1 MPLCNGVR
9 PNLERVP
16 DMNKEHELQKYTS
29 KTTDAVRIMMDTTAA
44 EDDVTR
50 EMLEKSLTATGHL
63 SKYEVIQ
70 LLDGV
75 FGNLPHPRDY
85 RHRRRGFTGE
95 KDVQEKQLRMHLGT
109 RVMTAWAENLK
120 DAGIQFENEGD
131 EGAFTFQFGDKQ
143 IILAKAS
150 TEQDAAKGSANQ
162 PSAAAQKSDGKHK
175 EKRKGP
181 VQTQEV
187 SVNPNVVLPI
197 IKEAIRITFE
207 VPWIQMDKLLLTVA
221 ELVGVVHYSLKLHL
235 PFHTD
240 REIAHFQAFKKLC
253 EARLNS
259 LFFEQDQKRFH
270 GMEEVHNWKKEY
282 LHVVSHFLLHRSPW
296 QTTALHTMFIFH
308 RKLQKMREEEQERR
322 GVIAVTS
329 TTRHKKKEKPR
340 SRRISVDEG
349 KFLEEMAANA
359 LDPEWFD
366 RVRILQKRDRRVWR
380 EKLEKHFEESLR
392 IKQSGDSDDEPQSP
406 EIRPGGGGQEWS
418 RTESEK
424 ASTLPQ
430 PPVSPM
436 RALKNHLQS
445 QESEEEVG
453 RTQQLWRRGSRAS
466 LDLLRSMRQR
476 TGSVH
481 FTPKTA
487 SDITPEAILDIPR
500 YWLDTRLCHKDNR
513 EGEKPLS
520 TRQEMVLRSI
530 IRDEHDVHL
539 KKGKHAKSAKTVAA
553 AALQRSHQ
561 ATDADAAA
569 HLSPNLV
576 NFVQDVAG
584 VIPGQVPKDDLETD
598 GASRGACVF
607 RLVPSFE
614 KHEGERARHPV
625 FRPSKGKLKTFQQF
639 LEVQNLL
646 KHPCM
651 NGKGEVDHVGPI
663 LARPPIAT
671 PKKQRQRMERKLE
684 QERLA
689 KLAKKQLEKQQ
700 DKHLQDRLH
709 EHVHVPTHSHA
720 SRRRSNVSMQPSVA
734 SIHSHHSGG
743 RLSNADS
750 DSESSSGSEKAIGSP
765 RAGSMSPFRQGR
777 LPIQTVP
784 PMRPA
789 PVSGIETSVDSKT
802 LASPMHVHHI

>member
-1 MPLCNGVR
+1 
-9 PNLERVP
+9 
-16 DMNKEHELQKYTS
+16 
-29 KTTDAVRIMMDTTAA
+29 
-44 EDDVTR
+44 
-50 EMLEKSLTATGHL
+50 
-63 SKYEVIQ
+63 
-70 LLDGV
+70 
-75 FGNLPHPRDY
+75 
-85 RHRRRGFTGE
+85 
-95 KDVQEKQLRMHLGT
+95 MHLGT

-359 LDPEWFD
+359 LDPEWCVPPTADEEIEYPSQMRPLDDDIGHKLLTRCTCRFD

-380 EKLEKHFEESLR
+380 EKLEKHFEESL
-392 IKQSGDSDDEPQSP
+392 
-406 EIRPGGGGQEWS
+406 
-418 RTESEK
+418 
-424 ASTLPQ
+424 
-430 PPVSPM
+430 VS
-436 RALKNHLQS
+436 LYH
-445 QESEEEVG
+445 
-453 RTQQLWRRGSRAS
+453 
-466 LDLLRSMRQR
+466 
-476 TGSVH
+476 
-481 FTPKTA
+481 
-487 SDITPEAILDIPR
+487 
-500 YWLDTRLCHKDNR
+500 
-513 EGEKPLS
+513 
-520 TRQEMVLRSI
+520 
-530 IRDEHDVHL
+530 
-539 KKGKHAKSAKTVAA
+539 SADPA
-553 AALQRSHQ
+553 
-561 ATDADAAA
+561 
-569 HLSPNLV
+569 
-576 NFVQDVAG
+576 
-584 VIPGQVPKDDLETD
+584 
-598 GASRGACVF
+598 
-607 RLVPSFE
+607 
-614 KHEGERARHPV
+614 
-625 FRPSKGKLKTFQQF
+625 
-639 LEVQNLL
+639 
-646 KHPCM
+646 
-651 NGKGEVDHVGPI
+651 
-663 LARPPIAT
+663 
-671 PKKQRQRMERKLE
+671 
-684 QERLA
+684 
-689 KLAKKQLEKQQ
+689 
-700 DKHLQDRLH
+700 DRL
-709 EHVHVPTHSHA
+709 
-720 SRRRSNVSMQPSVA
+720 
-734 SIHSHHSGG
+734 G
-743 RLSNADS
+743 
-750 DSESSSGSEKAIGSP
+750 IGSC
-765 RAGSMSPFRQGR
+765 AIAFACTIWNLSHC
-777 LPIQTVP
+777 V
-784 PMRPA
+784 
-789 PVSGIETSVDSKT
+789 VE
-802 LASPMHVHHI
+802 